1 MKNPDRKK
9 CRLRFVAAVV
19 TLASLL
25 ASCRHK
31 TDISTTSD
39 DDLAAPNSIGRPVD
53 AATAGSV
60 AGGVKFEGTPRKMK
74 AINMAAVPNCTKMHS
89 YSAMTQDVVPGDN
102 GTLQNVVV
110 YLKGDFSRYSFDPSN
125 SPVTID
131 QKGCNYHPHVLA
143 LTTGQRLQ
151 VANSDQTTHN
161 INAAPKRNPRWN
173 ESQSAGA
180 SPFTEVFVRAEIGI
194 PVKCNVHPWM
204 KAYISVFSHPYFQ
217 VTRED
222 GSFKINNVPPGTYR
236 LIAWHELY
244 GTKEQTITI
253 EKKQEQT
260 VSFTFN
266 DRDR

>member
-1 MKNPDRKK
+1 MKSPRAVLVAPALVLFALSISG
-9 CRLRFVAAVV
+9 CRG
-19 TLASLL
+19 
-25 ASCRHK
+25 K
-31 TDISTTSD
+31 TDSSVASDDDTPSTTS
-39 DDLAAPNSIGRPVD
+39 AREPVD

-60 AGGVKFEGTPRKMK
+60 AGIVKIDGTPRKMR

-89 YSAMTQDVVPGDN
+89 SPAMTEDVVPGDN

-131 QKGCNYHPHVLA
+131 QKGCNYNPHVLA
-143 LTTGQRLQ
+143 LMTGQRLQ

-161 INAAPKRNPRWN
+161 INAAPKRNRRWN

-180 SPFTEVFVRAEIGI
+180 SPFTEEFVRAEIGI

-217 VTRED
+217 VTGED
-222 GSFKINNVPPGTYR
+222 GSFKIDNVPPGTYT
-236 LIAWHELY
+236 LTAWHELY
-244 GTKEQTITI
+244 GVKEQNITI
-253 EKKQEQT
+253 KEKREQT
-260 VSFTFN
+260 VAFTFT